1 MNYLLYLVSGFIF
14 SIGLSL
20 SGMIDPMKIK
30 SFLAMGTSDW
40 NPALIFVLGSAVPL
54 YGLAFFF
61 LNKRKKS
68 LDGQSFKHPAPRPID
83 RKLVM
88 GSILFGLGWGIAGL
102 CPGPALTLL
111 SGLDKNIIVFLITMF
126 CGFEIQ
132 KRFT

>member
-1 MNYLLYLVSGFIF
+1 MNYLLYLLSGFIF

-20 SGMIDPMKIK
+20 SGMIDPIKIK

-40 NPALIFVLGSAVPL
+40 NSALIFVLGSAVPL

-83 RKLVM
+83 RKLVI

-111 SGLDKNIIVFLITMF
+111 SGLDKNISVFLITMF

-132 KRFT
+132 RRFT

>member
-1 MNYLLYLVSGFIF
+1 MKYLLYLVSGIIF
-14 SIGLSL
+14 SMGLCL

-40 NPALIFVLGSAVPL
+40 SPALIFVLGSAVPI
-54 YGLAFFF
+54 YGLSFFF

-68 LDGQSFKHPAPRPID
+68 LDGQNFKHLAPRPID
-83 RKLVM
+83 RKLII
-88 GSILFGLGWGIAGL
+88 GSIIFGLGWGIAGI

-111 SGLDKNIIVFLITMF
+111 SGFDKNIIVFIATMF

-132 KRFT
+132 RRFT

>member
-1 MNYLLYLVSGFIF
+1 MNYLLYLLSGFIF
-14 SIGLSL
+14 SMGLCL
-20 SGMIDPMKIK
+20 SGMIDPLKIK

-40 NPALIFVLGSAVPL
+40 NPALIFVLGSAVPI
-54 YGLAFFF
+54 YGLTFFI
-61 LNKRKKS
+61 LNKRKRS
-68 LDGQSFKHPAPRPID
+68 LNGQSFKHPAPRPID
-83 RKLVM
+83 QKLVI

-111 SGLDKNIIVFLITMF
+111 AGLDKNIFVFLITMF